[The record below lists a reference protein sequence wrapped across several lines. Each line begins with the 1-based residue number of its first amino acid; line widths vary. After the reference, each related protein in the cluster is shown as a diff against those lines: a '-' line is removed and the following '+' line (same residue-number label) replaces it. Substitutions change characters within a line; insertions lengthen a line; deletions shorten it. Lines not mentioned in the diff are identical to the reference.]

1 MNFIKNQ
8 IAKLSMLALLIGLGI
23 TAVGLFTMFQERN
36 VTSDPTAMQAAD
48 MPDPGSEL
56 IYATV
61 EGGTLD
67 LANSFESQIKRKRRT
82 LKTEY
87 FVPVLENGLVSYVL
101 QTDEDPGSITAG
113 SFTGLLKSSSDLPGE
128 LVNTYQKVFQGQTYP
143 LLDAGYKP
151 ESTMAKFKKLGLF
164 IGLAVA
170 GLIGMILT
178 RRKPDPRMGQVRTH
192 G

>member
-87 FVPVLENGLVSYVL
+87 FVPVLENGLVSYIL

-128 LVNTYQKVFQGQTYP
+128 LVNT
-143 LLDAGYKP
+143 
-151 ESTMAKFKKLGLF
+151 
-164 IGLAVA
+164 
-170 GLIGMILT
+170 
-178 RRKPDPRMGQVRTH
+178 
-192 G
+192 

>member
-8 IAKLSMLALLIGLGI
+8 IAKLSMLALLIGLGV

-36 VTSDPTAMQAAD
+36 VASDPTAMQAAA
-48 MPDPGSEL
+48 MQDPGSEL

-67 LANSFESQIKRKRRT
+67 LANTVKSQIKRKRRT
-82 LKTEY
+82 L
-87 FVPVLENGLVSYVL
+87 
-101 QTDEDPGSITAG
+101 
-113 SFTGLLKSSSDLPGE
+113 
-128 LVNTYQKVFQGQTYP
+128 QKVFQGQTYP

-151 ESTMAKFKKLGLF
+151 ESTMAEIKKLGLF

-170 GLIGMILT
+170 GLIGTILT